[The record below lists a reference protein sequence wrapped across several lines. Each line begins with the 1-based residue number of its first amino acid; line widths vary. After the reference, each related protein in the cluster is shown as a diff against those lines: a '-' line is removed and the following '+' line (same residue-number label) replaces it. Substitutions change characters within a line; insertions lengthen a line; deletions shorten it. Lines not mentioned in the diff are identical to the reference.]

1 MDNAHLL
8 NSPIVVRL
16 LDVKNDLFR
25 TKKDD
30 EETLDLEIP
39 YLSAIGALIYLTN
52 CIRLDIAF
60 LVNLLARYSFA
71 PT

>member
-39 YLSAIGALIYLTN
+39 YLSAIGAQIYLTN